1 MKQVDYRWHVAE
13 LMARQGM
20 HNTTDLA
27 PRLREYGVEL
37 SPSQVYRLVTQTP
50 DRVSPRVLGALCA
63 IFACE
68 LEDLLTF
75 TYTQQTPRRA
85 ATGTSVIDLNTVG
98 RPRRARIIRDD
109 AD

>member
-1 MKQVDYRWHVAE
+1 MCHFPNPHRFHQHKRRIRPENRPTWCNS
-13 LMARQGM
+13 G
-20 HNTTDLA
+20 
-27 PRLREYGVEL
+27 
-37 SPSQVYRLVTQTP
+37 QTP

-75 TYTQQTPRRA
+75 TYAEQTPRRA

-109 AD
+109 TD

>member
-1 MKQVDYRWHVAE
+1 M
-13 LMARQGM
+13 
-20 HNTTDLA
+20 
-27 PRLREYGVEL
+27 
-37 SPSQVYRLVTQTP
+37 
-50 DRVSPRVLGALCA
+50 CA

-75 TYTQQTPRRA
+75 TYAEQTPRRA

-109 AD
+109 TD

>member
-37 SPSQVYRLVTQTP
+37 SP
-50 DRVSPRVLGALCA
+50 
-63 IFACE
+63 
-68 LEDLLTF
+68 
-75 TYTQQTPRRA
+75 RRCIA
-85 ATGTSVIDLNTVG
+85 W
-98 RPRRARIIRDD
+98 
-109 AD
+109 

>member
-50 DRVSPRVLGALCA
+50 DRVSPGCSVRCVRSSSANSKTCSSSPIRSRHPGEQRPA
-63 IFACE
+63 
-68 LEDLLTF
+68 
-75 TYTQQTPRRA
+75 PR
-85 ATGTSVIDLNTVG
+85 
-98 RPRRARIIRDD
+98 
-109 AD
+109 